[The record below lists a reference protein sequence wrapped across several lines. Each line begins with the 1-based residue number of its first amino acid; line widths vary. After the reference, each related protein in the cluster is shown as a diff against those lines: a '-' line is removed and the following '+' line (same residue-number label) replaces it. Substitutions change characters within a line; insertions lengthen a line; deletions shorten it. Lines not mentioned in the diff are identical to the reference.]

1 MGKTASATL
10 VISLALVGCQRNI
23 IQSYPDSF
31 AGVGLVLAVR
41 GDYPVVD
48 KSISGGS
55 AHAAG
60 VAPGDLIERIDGLP
74 TKGMSLGN
82 VIAKIRGEEGSQVTL
97 AIRRDAQ
104 RMIVVVPRQK
114 MVKTGSANEAYEK
127 AEIIDNEPDAK
138 VLGRQR

>member
-1 MGKTASATL
+1 MVL
-10 VISLALVGCQRNI
+10 IALVGCQRNVI
-23 IQSYPDSF
+23 ESYPDTF

-48 KSISGGS
+48 KSIEGGS
-55 AHAAG
+55 AHSAG
-60 VAPGDLIERIDGLP
+60 VAEGDLIERIDGIP
-74 TKGMSLGN
+74 TRGMTLGN

-104 RMIVVVPRQK
+104 NLIVVVPRQK
-114 MVKTGSANEAYEK
+114 MVKTGEANEAYEK
-127 AEIIDNEPDAK
+127 AEIIDGERDDR